1 MSNALLRMQVF
12 FFWDGRCTF
21 FPYFQRNISNL
32 TCQKGL
38 LKYWSWWDLSM
49 WLKYKENNGIW
60 VFIITLS
67 LFMLYMQ
74 SSVSLKMFSIY
85 SCRSIARNSNISQED
100 LRQAART
107 TRIDLGHPKEWK
119 LAKCIL
125 RLPEVILRCLDD
137 LLLHTL
143 CEYLYEL
150 SNTFTEFYDSCYCI
164 EKDKAT
170 GSYVF

>member
-1 MSNALLRMQVF
+1 
-12 FFWDGRCTF
+12 
-21 FPYFQRNISNL
+21 
-32 TCQKGL
+32 
-38 LKYWSWWDLSM
+38 
-49 WLKYKENNGIW
+49 
-60 VFIITLS
+60 
-67 LFMLYMQ
+67 MLCMK
-74 SSVSLKMFSIY
+74 SSVSLTMFSIFA
-85 SCRSIARNSNISQED
+85 CRSIARNSNISQED
-100 LRQAART
+100 LKQAART

-170 GSYVF
+170 GSYCLKRISVNCTF